1 MGTSTTT
8 RTATTSGQVIPNTQD
23 DVQYMPTQTP
33 PQSYQQGATTGTQY
47 DPQQSGKLAPL
58 QTTATTTSWMPQ
70 LRLIAKLVGIGILV
84 WAVVTAAITT
94 YNWSVDRY
102 NTYNYGPTRVYAT
115 TAVLGLDGDNEGNP
129 SDVAIANFRGNL
141 ELLINPAGDTT
152 KTQTYPA
159 GRLISDSASKTPAY
173 VTFARNSK
181 SHKLDIVIHIVGQSQ
196 LLTFTSTG
204 IGYTLVKQ

>member
-1 MGTSTTT
+1 MSNTAT
-8 RTATTSGQVIPNTQD
+8 RTTGGQALPNTRD

-33 PQSYQQGATTGTQY
+33 SQPYQQNATPTNQY

-58 QTTATTTSWMPQ
+58 ATTTPTASWMPQ
-70 LRLIAKLVGIGILV
+70 LRLIAKLISIGILV
-84 WAVVTAAITT
+84 WAFVTAAITT

-159 GRLISDSASKTPAY
+159 GQLISDSASKTPAY

-204 IGYTLVKQ
+204 TDYTLVKQ

>member
-8 RTATTSGQVIPNTQD
+8 RTATTSGQGIPNTQD
-23 DVQYMPTQTP
+23 DVQYMPTQSP
-33 PQSYQQGATTGTQY
+33 SQLYQQNATTTNQY

-58 QTTATTTSWMPQ
+58 QTATPTTSWMPQ
-70 LRLIAKLVGIGILV
+70 LRLIAKLLGIGLLV

-94 YNWSVDRY
+94 YNWGVDQY
-102 NTYNYGPTRVYAT
+102 NTYHYGPTRVYAT

-129 SDVAIANFRGNL
+129 SDIAIANFRGNL

-173 VTFARNSK
+173 VTFARNNK
-181 SHKLDIVIHIVGQSQ
+181 SHKLDIVVHIVGQSQ
-196 LLTFTSTG
+196 LLTFTNTG
-204 IGYTLVKQ
+204 TNYTLNKP